1 MLMDLFGRGYS
12 DSPDLPHDG
21 RLYSTQI
28 LLAVSSSPL
37 AWTPAGF
44 ALVGYSLGGGIA
56 VDFAAHF
63 PDLVTDVVLLAP
75 GGLIRS
81 HHFGWQSN
89 LIYAFFVPDW
99 LVHAVVGRRLRG
111 ASAVS
116 GKTSNSS
123 TAEETDKVVGAE
135 IKGNRD
141 PRFESAELSKTR
153 PGVTVASAV
162 TWQVEK
168 NEGFVRSFVSS
179 IRFAPIKDQ
188 RDTWMKLRGR
198 DRKVLII
205 AGSKDSIV
213 VAEELKADAL
223 DAIGEDGLEW
233 RVVEGGHEFPI
244 TYGAEVA
251 SIVWEVWNRR

>member
-1 MLMDLFGRGYS
+1 MDLFGRGYS

-28 LLAVSSSPL
+28 LLAISSSPL
-37 AWTPAGF
+37 AWTPTGF
-44 ALVGYSLGGGIA
+44 SLIGYSMGGGVA

-63 PDLVTDVVLLAP
+63 PNLVENIILLAP

-89 LIYAFFVPDW
+89 LIYASFIPDW

-111 ASAVS
+111 ASLVQ
-116 GKTSNSS
+116 GNTSTSL
-123 TAEETDKVVGAE
+123 TAEETNKVIDAE

-141 PRFESAELSKTR
+141 SSFESAILSKAR

-162 TWQVEK
+162 TWQVRFHA
-168 NEGFVRSFVSS
+168 GFISSFVSS
-179 IRFAPIKDQ
+179 MRFAPITGQ
-188 RDTWMKLRGR
+188 SLTWKKLRGR
-198 DRKVLII
+198 KRKVLIV
-205 AGSKDSIV
+205 AGSKDSVI
-213 VAEELKADAL
+213 VAEELREDAL

-233 RVVEGGHEFPI
+233 RVLEGGHEFPI
-244 TYGAEVA
+244 TNGEEVA
-251 SIVWEVWNRR
+251 SIVLEVWNLP